1 VVPAARLSAA
11 MEVLAE
17 IEARKRTATDV
28 LKEWG
33 IAHRFAGSKDR
44 AAIADLVYDGLR
56 VRASSIYAMAQDTPR
71 ALMIGALHDLRA
83 LDIDGVCALFSG
95 AGFAPQP
102 LELDEQQ
109 RFIAWNLEDAPA
121 HVRGNFPE
129 WLAASFAAAF
139 GEQAVEEGRAL
150 ARRAPLDLRAN
161 ALKGDRAK
169 VLKAL
174 AHLAPEPTPH
184 SPLGLRIRPPID
196 GRGPPMQAEPA
207 YVKGLVEIQDEGSQ
221 LAALLSAA
229 KAGEQVLDLCAGA
242 GGKSL
247 AMAALM
253 GNKGQIY
260 AYDADG
266 RRLTP
271 AIARVTRSGAR
282 NIQIRAPRG
291 KQDVLS
297 DLTGHCDL
305 VFIDAPCT
313 GCGTWRR
320 NPDAKW
326 RTRPGALAQRI
337 VEQRAILEQAA
348 GYAKPGGRI
357 VYVTC
362 SLLREENEDRVRDF
376 LGDHL
381 DFSAEQAAA
390 TAAHANLPELA
401 RFASPHS
408 LGLRFSPRTAETD
421 GFFVVV
427 LRRR

>member
-1 VVPAARLSAA
+1 
-11 MEVLAE
+11 
-17 IEARKRTATDV
+17 
-28 LKEWG
+28 
-33 IAHRFAGSKDR
+33 
-44 AAIADLVYDGLR
+44 
-56 VRASSIYAMAQDTPR
+56 
-71 ALMIGALHDLRA
+71 
-83 LDIDGVCALFSG
+83 
-95 AGFAPQP
+95 
-102 LELDEQQ
+102 
-109 RFIAWNLEDAPA
+109 
-121 HVRGNFPE
+121 
-129 WLAASFAAAF
+129 
-139 GEQAVEEGRAL
+139 
-150 ARRAPLDLRAN
+150 
-161 ALKGDRAK
+161 
-169 VLKAL
+169 
-174 AHLAPEPTPH
+174 
-184 SPLGLRIRPPID
+184 
-196 GRGPPMQAEPA
+196 
-207 YVKGLVEIQDEGSQ
+207 
-221 LAALLSAA
+221 
-229 KAGEQVLDLCAGA
+229 
-242 GGKSL
+242 L

-271 AIARVTRSGAR
+271 AIARLTRSGAR

-421 GFFVVV
+421 GFCGRPAPP
-427 LRRR
+427 LNRRRLNYSATVDPPLAIFCFFHRVNGCPEISIGIDDCHHLDHTEVRFFEFVKACTLRTVHWGVTRPNHCHKRIGISKHLLDGSRGI